1 VTGRGR
7 PFHPA
12 SIAALVVLSLSCSRE
27 RKTTKALPVAQAPA
41 SSKAGSVESSPTP
54 SSAPPISDGP
64 VRFIAVGGG
73 ATPES
78 TEISLQQDIELVT
91 RTLPPP
97 GAVLF
102 AGGSGSL
109 SVREENPEPHGDD
122 VLLALG
128 ELFHPRVGRGSHY
141 TAVRLAAARASVE
154 NVEERLKT
162 ALSSAEG
169 PLLVYIAAHGDQ
181 GEHARDNAV
190 ALWGGRPLTV
200 ARLAELDRGRTRP
213 LRLVVTSCFSGGFG
227 ELAFENAEER
237 RGPSRAP
244 RCGLFAGTWDRET
257 SGCDANPDRRAQES
271 YGLHFIHALGN
282 TDRAGIRLDPKLVDF
297 DHDGK
302 VGLLEAHSRARI
314 AAMSLDVPTTTSER
328 FLRSVEHGSA
338 AIDPGVLPED
348 AAVIDQLGAA
358 LALPDEASVE
368 KHWTELDERMGHL
381 EDALDNAQSALATK
395 EAILGSRLLER
406 WPVLDDAFHPDFAE
420 TLRKNH
426 DVIRDALSHSPE
438 AAARA
443 AARQK
448 VDEADGELAAR
459 EVEEARILR
468 LRRAYETLHKATA
481 LLHKGGPA
489 AEYYAKL
496 LACERAPP

>member
-1 VTGRGR
+1 
-7 PFHPA
+7 
-12 SIAALVVLSLSCSRE
+12 
-27 RKTTKALPVAQAPA
+27 
-41 SSKAGSVESSPTP
+41 
-54 SSAPPISDGP
+54 
-64 VRFIAVGGG
+64 
-73 ATPES
+73 
-78 TEISLQQDIELVT
+78 
-91 RTLPPP
+91 
-97 GAVLF
+97 
-102 AGGSGSL
+102 
-109 SVREENPEPHGDD
+109 
-122 VLLALG
+122 
-128 ELFHPRVGRGSHY
+128 
-141 TAVRLAAARASVE
+141 
-154 NVEERLKT
+154 
-162 ALSSAEG
+162 
-169 PLLVYIAAHGDQ
+169 
-181 GEHARDNAV
+181 
-190 ALWGGRPLTV
+190 
-200 ARLAELDRGRTRP
+200 
-213 LRLVVTSCFSGGFG
+213 
-227 ELAFENAEER
+227 
-237 RGPSRAP
+237 
-244 RCGLFAGTWDRET
+244 
-257 SGCDANPDRRAQES
+257 
-271 YGLHFIHALGN
+271 
-282 TDRAGIRLDPKLVDF
+282 
-297 DHDGK
+297 
-302 VGLLEAHSRARI
+302 
-314 AAMSLDVPTTTSER
+314 
-328 FLRSVEHGSA
+328 
-338 AIDPGVLPED
+338 LPED